1 MILKF
6 KKGFSL
12 VELLV
17 VIAIIGI
24 LAAVGITAYQGYTT
38 GAKEKAT
45 AAQHSQIVAIINAE
59 MAKCAGG
66 SGNDIFGVACNIDR
80 SHTSMTDYF
89 NATLD
94 MNNPYSVDTAA
105 VVNNNAID
113 GPGGIDGTNAVF
125 CLSGNCSIITK
136 GSGVAKLT
144 DTVNAY

>member
-45 AAQHSQIVAIINAE
+45 AAQHAQVVALLNAE
-59 MAKCAGG
+59 FAKCAGG
-66 SGNDIFGVACNIDR
+66 SGTDLFGVACSDDR
-80 SHTSMTDYF
+80 THGTIVTYF
-89 NATLD
+89 DETLD
-94 MNNPYSVDTAA
+94 MNNPYSADTPA
-105 VVNNNAID
+105 VVENDKIAD
-113 GPGGIDGTNAVF
+113 GDGGEIGEIAVF
-125 CLSGNCSIITK
+125 CDDSGCSVATLGGGTTLEDKI
-136 GSGVAKLT
+136 SG
-144 DTVNAY
+144 Y

>member
-1 MILKF
+1 MSKF

-45 AAQHSQIVAIINAE
+45 AAQHAQVVALLNAE

-66 SGNDIFGVACNIDR
+66 AGDDIFGVACNIGRD
-80 SHTSMTDYF
+80 HAQIVIHF
-89 NATLD
+89 NAVD
-94 MNNPYSVDTAA
+94 MNNPYSTGNAA
-105 VVNNNAID
+105 VIADNELNGD
-113 GPGGIDGTNAVF
+113 GGSNGQIAVF
-125 CLSGNCSIITK
+125 CADPGNCSVTTI
-136 GSGVAKLT
+136 GAGEDPVQEL
-144 DTVNAY
+144 VNAY